1 MASRN
6 KSTSDQNF
14 VNNPSSNKIHQG
26 FSTRT
31 TSKHSEVFKHT
42 QIHRRLDIFCLDRI
56 ALAFKME
63 VLRNCESP
71 IEMNSF
77 DADMNSTISPE
88 NEAML
93 PNRGNDKSLQNNN
106 HIRNE
111 AKHDPDE
118 ESDLGFF
125 NHFVACLCFLVI
137 IATFPLSMLFC
148 IKVTQEFERAVI
160 FRLGRVLP
168 GKAKGP
174 GIHFIL
180 PCIDDLAKVDLRTIT
195 INIPPQEALTR
206 DSVTVTVDAVVYF
219 CIKDAKRSVTK
230 IRNAAGSTKLLAQ
243 TTLRN
248 MIGTKT
254 LAEALLNREE
264 VSRQMQIILDEA
276 TTPWGVKVER
286 VEIKDLRL
294 PQHLQR
300 SMAAEA
306 EAAREASAKIVAA
319 NGELKAAMSL
329 KEASKIISQS
339 NVAIQLRV
347 LQTLNAISTERNST
361 VVVPMPSKLLNI

>member
-1 MASRN
+1 
-6 KSTSDQNF
+6 
-14 VNNPSSNKIHQG
+14 
-26 FSTRT
+26 
-31 TSKHSEVFKHT
+31 
-42 QIHRRLDIFCLDRI
+42 
-56 ALAFKME
+56 ME
-63 VLRNCESP
+63 VLRDCQSP

-77 DADMNSTISPE
+77 DVEVNSKSDGLTHEKQAMIPANSNE
-88 NEAML
+88 NAL
-93 PNRGNDKSLQNNN
+93 LNNNN
-106 HIRNE
+106 HSNAA
-111 AKHDPDE
+111 AKSAHDE
-118 ESDLGFF
+118 EEALGLF
-125 NHFVACLCFLVI
+125 NHLVAFLCI
-137 IATFPLSMLFC
+137 IIMIITFPLSMLFC
-148 IKVTQEFERAVI
+148 IKVTQEYERAVI

-168 GKAKGP
+168 GVAKGP
-174 GIHFIL
+174 GLLFVL
-180 PCIDDLAKVDLRTIT
+180 PCIEDLAKVDLRTVT

-219 CIKDAKRSVTK
+219 FIKDAKRSVTK

-254 LAEALLNREE
+254 LAEALLDRKD
-264 VSRQMQIILDEA
+264 VSSQMQIILDEA

-306 EAAREASAKIVAA
+306 EATREASAKVVAA

-329 KEASKIISQS
+329 KEASKIISES
-339 NVAIQLRV
+339 SAAIQLRV
-347 LQTLNAISTERNST
+347 LQTLTTISTEKNST
-361 VVVPMPSKLLNI
+361 VVVPLPTSFLSR

>member
-1 MASRN
+1 
-6 KSTSDQNF
+6 
-14 VNNPSSNKIHQG
+14 
-26 FSTRT
+26 
-31 TSKHSEVFKHT
+31 
-42 QIHRRLDIFCLDRI
+42 
-56 ALAFKME
+56 ME
-63 VLRNCESP
+63 VLRDCQSP
-71 IEMNSF
+71 IELNSF
-77 DADMNSTISPE
+77 ESEMNNVDVEINCKVLPE
-88 NEAML
+88 KQAMIPAEANEK
-93 PNRGNDKSLQNNN
+93 NSVHNNNN
-106 HIRNE
+106 HARTE
-111 AKHDPDE
+111 AKSADDE
-118 ESDLGFF
+118 ENELGFF
-125 NHFVACLCFLVI
+125 NHFVAFLCILVMI
-137 IATFPLSMLFC
+137 VTFPLSMLFC
-148 IKVTQEFERAVI
+148 IKVTQEYERAVI

-168 GKAKGP
+168 GVAKGP
-174 GIHFIL
+174 GILFVL

-219 CIKDAKRSVTK
+219 CIMDAKRSVTK

-243 TTLRN
+243 TTMRN

-254 LAEALLNREE
+254 LAEALLDRED
-264 VSRQMQIILDEA
+264 VSRQMQAILDEA

-329 KEASKIISQS
+329 KEASKIISES
-339 NVAIQLRV
+339 YAAIQLRV
-347 LQTLNAISTERNST
+347 LQTLTTISTERNST
-361 VVVPMPSKLLNI
+361 VVVPIPSKLLEL